1 MRDSGFSPYYPGLP
15 LPQDDT
21 TSISI
26 CPASLFSH
34 LLLPPA
40 LRSAEELHGIQ
51 PRRGPAPRLCPKE
64 AREAALLTSHPARP
78 QPPRPAGCRGQP
90 WFVTRDVAQALGY
103 ALPSKAVLDHFN
115 YAKILKYANS
125 AGLTSSPMPS
135 PSSPTQRFRIGT
147 FDFQLRG
154 LSIISEAD
162 VYGFFMRPHFT
173 EAHGNVAPNL
183 EAYEVVSQ
191 LIFGQSKIAFTENF
205 LPPNL
210 GDYGVAYHTSEAPG
224 LPTLQGRLPSP
235 QDGRVAIRLL
245 PLAGLLLRRAD
256 MMDKVVHIM
265 DTLPL
270 CAPPGHAA
278 LAAPKP
284 LMASFLSSVSSSA
297 LCVWP
302 SHPHGAFFLPSLPC
316 SRRHQLAG
324 GGDFREEA

>member
-1 MRDSGFSPYYPGLP
+1 
-15 LPQDDT
+15 
-21 TSISI
+21 
-26 CPASLFSH
+26 
-34 LLLPPA
+34 
-40 LRSAEELHGIQ
+40 
-51 PRRGPAPRLCPKE
+51 
-64 AREAALLTSHPARP
+64 
-78 QPPRPAGCRGQP
+78 
-90 WFVTRDVAQALGY
+90 
-103 ALPSKAVLDHFN
+103 
-115 YAKILKYANS
+115 
-125 AGLTSSPMPS
+125 MPS

-210 GDYGVAYHTSEAPG
+210 GYYGVAYHTSEAPG

-256 MMDKVVHIM
+256 MLDKGVYIM

-270 CAPPGHAA
+270 CGPPCGHAA

-284 LMASFLSSVSSSA
+284 FSTGFLSSASSSA

-302 SHPHGAFFLPSLPC
+302 SHPHGAFFCRTFPVSAVTSLQVAEIFGKRHYDVMQDISRILSRLSASFMVRNFSRYETEYKVGFGMKKISAYLLSKDGFPYAKETSLPAHPALC
-316 SRRHQLAG
+316 EFFRSALSPPACLHPPPVLHMERAQVSLLTICPVRVHIRRT
-324 GGDFREEA
+324 